1 VPEPIALPLLLSA
14 DPVLVEEVLTLAA
27 AVGVEI
33 HLVVEAGA
41 VGDAW
46 LAAPL
51 VLVGQDCLEDL
62 TRRGLPR
69 RSDLM
74 VLFPGLDT
82 YTAAWL
88 VGRLR
93 EAGGLSAARR

>member
-1 VPEPIALPLLLSA
+1 VPESTALPLLLSA

-51 VLVGQDCLEDL
+51 VLVGQDCLDDL

-69 RSDLM
+69 RADL
-74 VLFPGLDT
+74 VLLFPGLDPH
-82 YTAAWL
+82 TAAWL

-93 EAGGLSAARR
+93 EAGLSAAPR